1 MRSVRGHICYPMNI
15 TFSTSEPSS
24 LFMLEKIVGNLGS
37 QKVIKEAKKVTVKE
51 CEDKRCVQSHTF
63 FIA

>member
-1 MRSVRGHICYPMNI
+1 
-15 TFSTSEPSS
+15 
-24 LFMLEKIVGNLGS
+24 MLEKIVGNLGS

-63 FIA
+63 FVA